1 MICKSN
7 NSILIGCLCAVG
19 CESIFGLSYVFTKQ
33 ATNVAS
39 EFAFLGWRFL
49 IATVF
54 MSLCILF
61 GLIKVSLKD
70 KKMHPLLLIAVC
82 NPAVYYIGETIGISH
97 TTAAESGVILASIPV
112 ASLAASTFVLREKPF
127 KTQIIGILTTLI
139 GVIITVFAAGVQ
151 SSFSVIGYLFLFIGV
166 ISYALYAVFVEK
178 AIAFTGTEITYIMM
192 IAGALLFGTV
202 ALIEGAHTGTLSEL
216 AALPLHETDFLVAIL
231 YSGICS
237 SILGFILS
245 NTAIALIGVNRTASF
260 IGLSTVVAIIAGI
273 VLLGESFSIFQI
285 IGAAVII
292 AGVYIANAKLQKESP
307 PGRGYKD

>member
-1 MICKSN
+1 MKSKSN
-7 NSILIGCLCAVG
+7 NTILIGCLCAIC
-19 CESIFGLSYVFTKQ
+19 CETIFGLSYVFTKQ

-49 IATVF
+49 IAAVF

-61 GLIKVSLKD
+61 GLIKVSFKG

-82 NPAVYYIGETIGISH
+82 NPAIYYIGETIGISH

-112 ASLAASTFVLREKPF
+112 ASLVASALILREKPF
-127 KTQIIGILTTLI
+127 KIQIIGILITLI
-139 GVIITVFAAGVQ
+139 GVVLTVFAAGVQ
-151 SSFSVIGYLFLFIGV
+151 SSLSIVGYLFLFMGV

-178 AIAFTGTEITYIMM
+178 ANAFTGTEITYIMM
-192 IAGALLFGTV
+192 IVGALLFGTM
-202 ALIEGAHTGTLSEL
+202 ALIESAHTGTLSEL
-216 AALPLHETDFLVAIL
+216 VMLPLQETGFLVAVL

-245 NTAIALIGVNRTASF
+245 NTAIVLIGVNRTASF

-273 VLLGESFSIFQI
+273 LLLGESFSMFQI

-292 AGVYIANAKLQKESP
+292 AGVYIANAKLQRE
-307 PGRGYKD
+307 